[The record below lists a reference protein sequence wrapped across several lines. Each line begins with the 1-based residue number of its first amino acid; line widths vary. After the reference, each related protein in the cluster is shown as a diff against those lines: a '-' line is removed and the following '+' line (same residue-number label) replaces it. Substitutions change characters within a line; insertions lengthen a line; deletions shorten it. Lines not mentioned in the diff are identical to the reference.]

1 MDYEFE
7 SCIMTNLFVSLR
19 EFFVFLRVTIN
30 SEVAKSEIAKKKENL
45 PAAFA
50 WNKSSSRR
58 FPQIYS
64 QIFAEASPLLSPF
77 QNRLIIICFSTF
89 SNLQIFK
96 SSNLISLSLH

>member
-50 WNKSSSRR
+50 
-58 FPQIYS
+58 
-64 QIFAEASPLLSPF
+64 
-77 QNRLIIICFSTF
+77 
-89 SNLQIFK
+89 
-96 SSNLISLSLH
+96 